1 MQEERFRMIS
11 RHTPFFLKGKSRQE
25 DVPADFAGNALH
37 FRRDLLEWSHNE
49 GEEEKEYLQCSE
61 SGLMGAGQC
70 REGVSELLPEPSRA
84 AINEGGLQ
92 GQ

>member
-1 MQEERFRMIS
+1 MVICRSIFFRKESIS
-11 RHTPFFLKGKSRQE
+11 
-25 DVPADFAGNALH
+25 VPPSDALH

-49 GEEEKEYLQCSE
+49 SEEEKEYLQCSK
-61 SGLMGAGQC
+61 SGVMRAGRC
-70 REGVSELLPEPSRA
+70 GEGVSELLPEQSRA

>member
-1 MQEERFRMIS
+1 MMPKEKPRMI
-11 RHTPFFLKGKSRQE
+11 PIILC
-25 DVPADFAGNALH
+25 GNALH

-61 SGLMGAGQC
+61 SGVMEAGQC
-70 REGVSELLPEPSRA
+70 GEGVSELLPEPSRA

>member
-1 MQEERFRMIS
+1 M
-11 RHTPFFLKGKSRQE
+11 
-25 DVPADFAGNALH
+25 
-37 FRRDLLEWSHNE
+37 RDLLEWSHNE

-61 SGLMGAGQC
+61 SGVMEAGQC
-70 REGVSELLPEPSRA
+70 GEGVSELLPEPSRA